1 MMQFPCARSQTL
13 NTRGCT
19 PSKGIVRTLTPG
31 MICWERRRK
40 GWLCGQERVALQ
52 GMCVADLAGPNSD
65 VKHSRLAALAGDMYN
80 LISYSQV
87 KIAGL
92 AALEFPAM
100 NK

>member
-1 MMQFPCARSQTL
+1 M
-13 NTRGCT
+13 
-19 PSKGIVRTLTPG
+19 
-31 MICWERRRK
+31 
-40 GWLCGQERVALQ
+40 ALQ